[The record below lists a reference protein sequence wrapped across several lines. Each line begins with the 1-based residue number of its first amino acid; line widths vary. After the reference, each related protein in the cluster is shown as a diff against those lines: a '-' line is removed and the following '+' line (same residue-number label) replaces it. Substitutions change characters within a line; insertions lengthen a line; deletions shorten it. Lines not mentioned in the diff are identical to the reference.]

1 MEQKKSSDQMPD
13 VVVGAGLTAA
23 AIGSAVSGGDPL
35 TGGDSLPG
43 NDPNAILRRNNRGCK
58 SKDFYNWPEQPFE
71 EMDSPLAV
79 QQYIQQVINR
89 NPADIDEILRLP
101 EGQELGAWKIEHLR
115 MFCMQLNRL
124 ASYLQDCCHPETCN
138 QMTATEQWIF
148 LCAAHK
154 QPNECPA
161 IDYTRHTLDGAASL
175 LNSNKYF
182 PSRVTIKESSVAKLG
197 SVCRRVYRI
206 FSHAYYHH
214 FQIFDDF
221 ERETHLC
228 KRFSKFVTMY
238 ELMPKESLIV
248 PADGSKPELE
258 SEKPN
263 ATQQPTD
270 TTVID
275 STTTAGTGVIA
286 TPDADATLGA
296 AVATETTQ
304 QMATTTASDP
314 STNDPES
321 KFKIKLEPIETTTPP
336 IKTTTTAAT
345 VVIQRTVTPSKA
357 DVKPHLKTEASPTS
371 SPPKQATATASPPKS
386 TVWSPGQSSTNTM
399 VKNSSS
405 MRAQASAGSPIKK
418 PELETKTVKT
428 NSSSSVEKP

>member
-1 MEQKKSSDQMPD
+1 MRQLMEQKKSNDQVPT
-13 VVVGAGLTAA
+13 VA
-23 AIGSAVSGGDPL
+23 GSASAVATGNGGHD
-35 TGGDSLPG
+35 
-43 NDPNAILRRNNRGCK
+43 NILRRNNRGCK

-79 QQYIQQVINR
+79 QQYIQQLINR

-101 EGQELGAWKIEHLR
+101 DGQDLGAWKIEHLR
-115 MFCMQLNRL
+115 LFCMQLNRL
-124 ASYLQDCCHPETCN
+124 AAKLQDCCHPETCN

-161 IDYTRHTLDGAASL
+161 IDYTIHTLDGATSL

-214 FQIFDDF
+214 FQVFDEF
-221 ERETHLC
+221 EKETHLC

-258 SEKPN
+258 SEKPAVVDTKAAESYASEDTGTTEN
-263 ATQQPTD
+263 NNVDSPVEDTAITSEKKAISDANLQDSDKNVKLEPMEAATAPSTKVNTSSVTSPPKTD
-270 TTVID
+270 IKLEKAETLPANVVQTKS
-275 STTTAGTGVIA
+275 STA
-286 TPDADATLGA
+286 T
-296 AVATETTQ
+296 AVATQ
-304 QMATTTASDP
+304 
-314 STNDPES
+314 
-321 KFKIKLEPIETTTPP
+321 
-336 IKTTTTAAT
+336 
-345 VVIQRTVTPSKA
+345 
-357 DVKPHLKTEASPTS
+357 
-371 SPPKQATATASPPKS
+371 SPPKS
-386 TVWSPGQSSTNTM
+386 TTWTPSQASTNTM
-399 VKNSSS
+399 VKSSPNARSLASSS
-405 MRAQASAGSPIKK
+405 GSPA
-418 PELETKTVKT
+418 TKQSNDK
-428 NSSSSVEKP
+428 